1 MIDPYRPLNGSSMS
15 KDKPKKEH
23 LRVVIYPSIH
33 KKILNNLPEHKRS
46 QALTPIVNDLVYQAL
61 DRHVTLEEPSP
72 SGTGERGKVLS
83 SIYKDKEKDLIDIK
97 ANQVWLEQSKNKQPQ
112 YSESFEQF
120 WLTYKSSPNKAGQ
133 SKTKTWE
140 EWPKAVEKA
149 GSAQKL
155 ILAAQKAV
163 EEQRLMLHT
172 SDRCLM
178 LPDAFRWL
186 RDAKFAALL
195 EDATLPQEQQSFN
208 SPVIL

>member
-72 SGTGERGKVLS
+72 SGTERRGQVLS
-83 SIYKDKEKDLIDIK
+83 SIYKDKEKDLINTK
-97 ANQVWLEQSKNKQPQ
+97 SNQVWLEQSKNKQPQ

-172 SDRCLM
+172 EDRCLM

-186 RDAKFAALL
+186 RDAKFEALL
-195 EDATLPQEQQSFN
+195 EDATLPQEQQSLN

>member
-1 MIDPYRPLNGSSMS
+1 MTIQKTS
-15 KDKPKKEH
+15 KGR
-23 LRVVIYPSIH
+23 LRVEIDPSIH
-33 KKILNNLPEHKRS
+33 KRILNNLPEHKRS
-46 QALTPIVNDLVYQAL
+46 QPLTHIVNDLIHEAL

-172 SDRCLM
+172 EDRCLM

-186 RDAKFAALL
+186 RDAKFEALL